1 MINPTIETLIS
12 TIRENLNELETEI
25 KEFEDI
31 LRKEAYNDGYEDGAG
46 DNVDAGY
53 DAGYE
58 AGLEEGRAQVD

>member
-1 MINPTIETLIS
+1 MSNPTIENLIS

-25 KEFEDI
+25 KEFADI
-31 LRKEAYNDGYEDGAG
+31 LREESYNEGYEAGAE

-53 DAGYE
+53 DTGYE